1 MKLRAPG
8 KKPIF
13 VSPVYPNAGEEL
25 EYRHHLERM
34 ITAMHS
40 GTMYWLKVA
49 WRKEGLPEDKQ
60 LAEDLNPQAR
70 MTKAMKDYAKQW
82 LQQFDSGSETIA
94 KQFAKKA
101 MKSHD
106 ISFVAALR
114 KAGFSVKFQTTGA
127 IESVLDD
134 VIAENVKL
142 IKSIPRE
149 YFDAIIDRVR
159 DSVEKGRS
167 MKELTHY
174 LEDRYGVTQRRAAL
188 IARDQNNK
196 ATAAIH
202 RTRQK
207 ESGISK
213 ARWVHTMASAQPRE
227 EHMGWDGEVYDIDK
241 GMYSDVDGE
250 YVWPGTPINCGCT
263 CMSIIPGLDEEDDES
278 EGEE

>member
-1 MKLRAPG
+1 MKLRAQG
-8 KKPIF
+8 KKPVLIP
-13 VSPVYPNAGEEL
+13 PVYPNAGEEM
-25 EYRHHLERM
+25 EYRRRLEKM
-34 ITAMHS
+34 ISAMHS
-40 GTMYWLKVA
+40 GMMYWLKSA
-49 WRKEGLPEDKQ
+49 WRKQGLPEKKNV
-60 LAEDLNPQAR
+60 AEDLSPELR
-70 MTKAMKDYAKQW
+70 MTKAMKQYAKKW
-82 LQQFDSGSETIA
+82 LAEFDSGSEDIA

-106 ISFVAALR
+106 SAFAAALR
-114 KAGFSVKFQTTGA
+114 KSGFSVKFQTTDA

-134 VIAENVKL
+134 VVAENVKL
-142 IKSIPRE
+142 IRSIPSE
-149 YFDAIIDRVR
+149 YFDDIIERVR

-167 MKELTHY
+167 MEQLTHH

-196 ATAAIH
+196 ASAAIH

-207 ESGISK
+207 ESGISQ

-227 EHMGWDGEVYDIDK
+227 EHMGWDGELYDIDK
-241 GMYSDVDGE
+241 GMFSDDDGE

-263 CMSIIPGLDEEDDES
+263 CMSVVPGLDDEDEES